1 MRLRSRSRQAGTAS
15 ARPGATWLGRPYA
28 RQVVTAHLDEDTIR
42 VFLGTDLIT
51 TVPRVT
57 RKEVVVRK
65 SGEHNRRK
73 IV

>member
-1 MRLRSRSRQAGTAS
+1 MCDTSHHRSSRISRAQPLCRRSS
-15 ARPGATWLGRPYA
+15 
-28 RQVVTAHLDEDTIR
+28 VVTAHLDEDMIR
-42 VFLGTDLIT
+42 IFHGPELVT

-57 RKEVVVRK
+57 SKEVVVRK

>member
-1 MRLRSRSRQAGTAS
+1 MWRIQ
-15 ARPGATWLGRPYA
+15 LGRGHA
-28 RQVVTAHLDEDTIR
+28 RQVVTAHLDEEVIR
-42 VFLGTDLIT
+42 IFQGTELIT

-57 RKEVVVRK
+57 RKELVVRK